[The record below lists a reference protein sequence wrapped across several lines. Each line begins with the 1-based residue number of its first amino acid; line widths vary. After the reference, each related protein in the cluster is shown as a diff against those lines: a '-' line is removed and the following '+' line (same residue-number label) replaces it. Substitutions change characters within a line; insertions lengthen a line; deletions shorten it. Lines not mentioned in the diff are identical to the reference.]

1 MKKEPERVTVK
12 ERQKKDVIFMKI
24 AIAGGS
30 GFVGT
35 ALIDELLKEN
45 HELYILTRH
54 PDKYDKQEHIHYVG
68 WLSAG
73 SSPERQLE
81 DLDVFINL
89 AGESLNSGR
98 WTQERKRT
106 IVESRV
112 EASKEMNRILSKL
125 PKKIPCLIN
134 ASAVGYYGISDQET
148 FTEES
153 DSIGEDFLARTVKL
167 WEKEAVKSSP
177 YCERV
182 VLTRFGVILGK
193 KKGALPMM
201 TLPYKLF
208 GGGKIGKGTQW
219 LSWIHIQD
227 VARAVSFCMK
237 EKNIQGPVNFTAP
250 NPVQMDTF
258 GKTIGAVMKRPH
270 WFPVPPFLLKT
281 ALGEMSILVLEGQKV
296 LPSKLMKEEFTF
308 SFPTL
313 KMALEDIL
321 HV

>member
-1 MKKEPERVTVK
+1 
-12 ERQKKDVIFMKI
+12 MKI

-54 PDKYDKQEHIHYVG
+54 PDQHKKREHIHYVG
-68 WLSAG
+68 WMSAG
-73 SSPERQLE
+73 SSPERKLE

-98 WTQERKRT
+98 WSQERKRR
-106 IVESRV
+106 IVESRI

-125 PKKIPCLIN
+125 PKKVSCLIN
-134 ASAVGYYGISDQET
+134 ASAVGYYGISEQET
-148 FTEES
+148 FTESS
-153 DSIGEDFLARTVKL
+153 DSIGDDFLARTVKL
-167 WEKEAVKSSP
+167 WEKEAMKSSS
-177 YCERV
+177 YSERV
-182 VLTRFGVILGK
+182 VLTRFGVILGEK
-193 KKGALPMM
+193 EGALPMM

-208 GGGKIGKGTQW
+208 GGGKIGKGSQW

-227 VARAVSFCMK
+227 VARAIAFCMK
-237 EKNIQGPVNFTAP
+237 NQHVQGPVNFTAP

-258 GKTIGAVMKRPH
+258 GKTIGAVMHRPH
-270 WFPVPPFLLKT
+270 WFPVPPFLLKA
-281 ALGEMSILVLEGQKV
+281 ALGEMSVLVLEGQKV
-296 LPSKLMKEEFTF
+296 LPDKLIQEEFSF

>member
-1 MKKEPERVTVK
+1 
-12 ERQKKDVIFMKI
+12 MKI

-54 PDKYDKQEHIHYVG
+54 PDQHKKREHIHYVG
-68 WLSAG
+68 WMSAG

-98 WTQERKRT
+98 WSQERKRR

-125 PKKIPCLIN
+125 PKKVSCLIN
-134 ASAVGYYGISDQET
+134 ASAVGYYGISEQET
-148 FTEES
+148 FTESS
-153 DSIGEDFLARTVKL
+153 DSIGDDFLARTVKL
-167 WEKEAVKSSP
+167 WEKEAMKSSS
-177 YCERV
+177 YSERV
-182 VLTRFGVILGK
+182 VLTRFGVILGEK
-193 KKGALPMM
+193 EGALPMM

-208 GGGKIGKGTQW
+208 GGGKIGKGSQW

-227 VARAVSFCMK
+227 VARAIAFCMK
-237 EKNIQGPVNFTAP
+237 NQHLQGPVNFTAP

-258 GKTIGAVMKRPH
+258 GKTIGAVMHRPH
-270 WFPVPPFLLKT
+270 WFPVPPFLLKA
-281 ALGEMSILVLEGQKV
+281 ALGEMSVLVLEGQKV
-296 LPSKLMKEEFTF
+296 LPDKLIQEEFSF